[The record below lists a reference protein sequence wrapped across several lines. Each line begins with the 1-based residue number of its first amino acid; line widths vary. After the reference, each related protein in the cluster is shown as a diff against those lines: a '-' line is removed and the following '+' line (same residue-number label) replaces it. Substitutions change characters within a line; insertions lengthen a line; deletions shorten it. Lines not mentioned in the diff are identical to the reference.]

1 MKTRIISALLS
12 VLITLT
18 ATAATKT
25 KEWKDIDYVGDSI
38 AGHRMDI
45 YVPDDGL
52 PTHKVI
58 ILIYGSA
65 WFSNN
70 PKNDAYKSLGKTL
83 NDGGF
88 AVVSINHRASTEAKF
103 PSQIN
108 DVKAALRY
116 VRGNAAKYGLDT
128 SFIGITGYS
137 SGGHLSSLAGTTNG
151 VKTAR
156 FGGIEVDIEGNLGNF
171 TKENSNVDAVVDWF
185 GPIDMSRME
194 RCETFKDGNSPEAV
208 LIGGPSADNPDMVRA
223 MNPMSY
229 IDSNDPMFLVIHGDA
244 DPVVPYCQSEY
255 FAKAL
260 KEKGR
265 LKDFITVSGGNHG
278 PVTFNKDTFRRMVN
292 FFRRQALSV
301 TTPQISSPDGKVQ
314 WKENSDSFTITYTE
328 GNRISD
334 VLNIPT
340 IGMLTKDGGGKGIE
354 LYDRTAPQPL
364 KDTYR
369 MPGGK
374 CSICSN
380 EANEVIYNYVDNIG
394 RTMKL
399 QVRVYNDGV
408 AFRYILDNLQHTH
421 ATEELTTYIIPE
433 GTKRWMQKWTEPYE
447 EFFPPATTGESKNKR
462 WGYPALI
469 QTSNNV
475 YALITE
481 AGIERQNS
489 ASSLFNDRRKDE
501 YRIVMDENRQ
511 NSTGQWI
518 SPWRVIIVGNL
529 QNVVTSTL
537 VTDVSAPNRIGDV
550 SWIKP
555 GSVSWI
561 YWAYNHGSN
570 DYQIVKKYVDMAVE
584 MKWPY
589 VLIDAEW
596 DEMKNGGNVE
606 DAIRY
611 AIEKGV
617 KPLLWYNSSTAWIK
631 AWGAPGPHNRLN
643 APENREREFAWLE
656 QMGVAGVKIDF
667 FAGDKQETMEYCID
681 LLECAARHQLMV
693 NFHGATI
700 PRGWQRTYPNLMS
713 VEAVYGAEWYNNNAT
728 LTQKAAAHNATLP
741 FTRNVI
747 GPMDYTPCTFSDSQ
761 HPHITSNAHELALP
775 VIFESPLLHWADK
788 PESYLIQP
796 EPVKKFMSSI
806 PTVWDET
813 RLLSGYPGESVV
825 MARRNGTT
833 WYIAGIN
840 GKDEPQTLT
849 FDISFLPKGR
859 YTIFADGKPWS
870 IKTAKGHIPN
880 KIRCKERGGFVII
893 ANN

>member
-1 MKTRIISALLS
+1 M
-12 VLITLT
+12 
-18 ATAATKT
+18 
-25 KEWKDIDYVGDSI
+25 
-38 AGHRMDI
+38 
-45 YVPDDGL
+45 
-52 PTHKVI
+52 
-58 ILIYGSA
+58 
-65 WFSNN
+65 
-70 PKNDAYKSLGKTL
+70 
-83 NDGGF
+83 
-88 AVVSINHRASTEAKF
+88 
-103 PSQIN
+103 
-108 DVKAALRY
+108 
-116 VRGNAAKYGLDT
+116 
-128 SFIGITGYS
+128 
-137 SGGHLSSLAGTTNG
+137 
-151 VKTAR
+151 
-156 FGGIEVDIEGNLGNF
+156 
-171 TKENSNVDAVVDWF
+171 
-185 GPIDMSRME
+185 
-194 RCETFKDGNSPEAV
+194 
-208 LIGGPSADNPDMVRA
+208 
-223 MNPMSY
+223 
-229 IDSNDPMFLVIHGDA
+229 
-244 DPVVPYCQSEY
+244 
-255 FAKAL
+255 
-260 KEKGR
+260 
-265 LKDFITVSGGNHG
+265 
-278 PVTFNKDTFRRMVN
+278 
-292 FFRRQALSV
+292 
-301 TTPQISSPDGKVQ
+301 Q

-631 AWGAPGPHNRLN
+631 AWGAPGPHR
-643 APENREREFAWLE
+643 
-656 QMGVAGVKIDF
+656 Q
-667 FAGDKQETMEYCID
+667 
-681 LLECAARHQLMV
+681 
-693 NFHGATI
+693 
-700 PRGWQRTYPNLMS
+700 
-713 VEAVYGAEWYNNNAT
+713 
-728 LTQKAAAHNATLP
+728 
-741 FTRNVI
+741 
-747 GPMDYTPCTFSDSQ
+747 TP
-761 HPHITSNAHELALP
+761 
-775 VIFESPLLHWADK
+775 
-788 PESYLIQP
+788 
-796 EPVKKFMSSI
+796 
-806 PTVWDET
+806 
-813 RLLSGYPGESVV
+813 
-825 MARRNGTT
+825 
-833 WYIAGIN
+833 
-840 GKDEPQTLT
+840 
-849 FDISFLPKGR
+849 
-859 YTIFADGKPWS
+859 
-870 IKTAKGHIPN
+870 
-880 KIRCKERGGFVII
+880 
-893 ANN
+893 